1 MFSQY
6 FNNYLQIVSSS
17 SLQNPRIRLPKQPT
31 TYYIKVGGGNSRT
44 HLILNP
50 KYYKL
55 ILHPFVCI
63 KNHNNFRQIRSLW
76 SLLLTQ
82 VAKSPLTWDSDSA
95 KKTDIPTLDQK
106 NFQLY
111 Y

>member
-1 MFSQY
+1 MRILMFSQY

-63 KNHNNFRQIRSLW
+63 KNHNNFRAN
-76 SLLLTQ
+76 Q
-82 VAKSPLTWDSDSA
+82 VTVVSFVNTSGKISTNLG
-95 KKTDIPTLDQK
+95 
-106 NFQLY
+106 FG
-111 Y
+111 